1 MVKCHIII
9 EHYLSGICLECLEDE
24 QNARQAHMTAS
35 KTNNGWN
42 AIPVLNYAIFL
53 YNCDSSENRDTIIE
67 LMMEFEQCWL
77 KRKQNSE
84 EFDDNVMKVATRL
97 ATALNVANHMAW
109 VKEADERNKIE
120 AKSEINMGA
129 STSTVESA

>member
-1 MVKCHIII
+1 M
-9 EHYLSGICLECLEDE
+9 ECLEDE
-24 QNARQAHMTAS
+24 QNARQAHVTAS
-35 KTNNGWN
+35 KSNTGWN

-120 AKSEINMGA
+120 AKPEINMGA
-129 STSTVESA
+129 SISVND

>member
-1 MVKCHIII
+1 
-9 EHYLSGICLECLEDE
+9 
-24 QNARQAHMTAS
+24 MTAS

-53 YNCDSSENRDTIIE
+53 YNLDPTGNRDTIIE

-84 EFDDNVMKVATRL
+84 EFDENVMKVSTRL
-97 ATALNVANHMAW
+97 ASALNVANHMAW
-109 VKEADERNKIE
+109 VKEADERNRIE
-120 AKSEINMGA
+120 AKPEINIGA
-129 STSTVESA
+129 STSTNE